1 MYLDAPPTEE
11 SIQDVANRSPDKW
24 MQAVTMIAKLAGYSE
39 QISLDHTHR
48 HFVTLLE
55 CSDAELMERLTKALE
70 KFGIDQET
78 LNLKALAS
86 DPKVIEHDSEPPSP
100 SGSNPFDA

>member
-24 MQAVTMIAKLAGYSE
+24 MQAVTMIAKLAGFNE

-55 CSDAELMERLTKALE
+55 CSDAELMERLAKSLE
-70 KFGIDQET
+70 KLGVDQKT
-78 LNLKALAS
+78 LDLKALAS
-86 DPKVIEHDSEPPSP
+86 DSKVIEHDSEPPS
-100 SGSNPFDA
+100 SFGSNPFDS